1 MELEYRNL
9 KLWVRVWDKDDDR
22 PVLPQAGM
30 AFGPAHFTPEP
41 LLTLMRIGC

>member
-9 KLWVRVWDKDDDR
+9 KLWVRVWDKDGTR

-30 AFGPAHFTPEP
+30 TFGPAHHTGDTFNT
-41 LLTLMRIGC
+41 